1 MKTHTQVAVIGG
13 GVVGCSVLYHLT
25 KYGWPDVMLIER
37 STLTS
42 GSTWHAAGGFHTLN
56 GDTNM
61 AALQGYTI
69 QLYKELEKITGMSCG
84 LHHVGGITLADNQ
97 ARFEMLKAERAKHR
111 YMGLHTEIL
120 GPEEIEKFTYGQ
132 VNTKGIIGALYDP
145 LDGHLDPSG
154 TTHAYARAAKMGGA
168 EIVEH
173 NRVLETNPRVDGS
186 WEVVTEKGT
195 IIAEHLVN
203 AGGLWAREVGA
214 MAGVYLPLLPMA
226 HQYLVTDDIPEI
238 MDILKSGKEFPHV
251 MDPGGE
257 SYLRQEGR
265 GLCIGFY
272 EKPCEPWS
280 VDGTPWTFGHEL
292 LNEQFDKIEDSV
304 NFAYRRFPVLERTG
318 VKSVIHGPFTFAPD
332 GNPLIGPVPGLRNYW
347 SACAVMAGFS
357 QGGGMGKSLAEW
369 MIHGET
375 EVDPRG
381 FDVARFGKWTT
392 PGYTVPKVIENYQM
406 RFSVSYP
413 NEERPAARPFR
424 TTPMYDIFDQ
434 MGAVWGQQYGLEV
447 ASYFALPGDPRY
459 EEPTFKRSNAWE
471 ATRQEVFAVREAVGI
486 NEVQNFGKF
495 RVTGPKARAWLDRI
509 MAGAIPQKGRLS
521 LTPMLS
527 PKGKIIGDFTVT
539 CISDTEFQ
547 ITGSYGAQDQHLRWF
562 EKNLEEGVTVEN
574 VSDRITGFQI
584 AGPNARKLL
593 ERVTRADVSAEAFRF
608 MDARHLTIGLVDCLV
623 QRVSYTGDLGY
634 EIFCDFMKQR
644 SLWHALWAAGQDLGL
659 RPFGMR
665 AMMSLRLDKWF
676 GSWAR
681 EFSPDYFPGETG
693 IDRFIRWNKPAEW
706 IGKAAALKEKAEGPK
721 RRLCAFIIDA
731 EDADV
736 VAYEPLWIGDK
747 VVGFCSS
754 GGYSHWTGKSVAQ
767 AFVPVGLIRDG
778 LEGEIEILGE
788 RRKARLVTAPLW
800 DADGARMRG

>member
-1 MKTHTQVAVIGG
+1 MKSHAQVVVIGG

-25 KYGWPDVMLIER
+25 KYGWKDVMLIER
-37 STLTS
+37 SVLTS

-69 QLYKELEKITGMSCG
+69 GLYKELEAITGMNCG

-97 ARFEMLKAERAKHR
+97 ARFEMLLAERAKHR

-120 GPEEIEKFTYGQ
+120 GPDEIRDFTYGQ
-132 VNTKGIIGALYDP
+132 VNLDGIIGALYDP

-154 TTHAYARAAKMGGA
+154 TTQAYARAARMGGA

-173 NRVLETNPRVDGS
+173 NRVLETNPRPDGT
-186 WEVVTEKGT
+186 WDVVTAQGT
-195 IIAEHLVN
+195 VHAEHIVN

-226 HQYLVTDDIPEI
+226 HQYLVTDDVPEVVE
-238 MDILKSGKEFPHV
+238 ILKSGKEFPHV

-265 GLCIGFY
+265 GFCIGFY
-272 EKPCEPWS
+272 EKPCEPWA
-280 VDGTPWTFGHEL
+280 VDGTPWNFGHEL
-292 LNEQFDKIEDSV
+292 LPDELDKIEDSV
-304 NFAYRRFPVLERTG
+304 TFAYARFPALQKAG

-381 FDVARFGKWTT
+381 FDVARFGKWTS

-424 TTPMYDIFDQ
+424 TTPMYDIFDG
-434 MGAVWGQQYGLEV
+434 MGAVWGSQYGLEV
-447 ASYFALPGDPRY
+447 ANYFALPGEPRY
-459 EEPTFKRSNAWE
+459 ETPSFKRSNAWE
-471 ATRQEVFAVREAVGI
+471 ATAREVRAVREAVGI

-495 RVTGPKARAWLDRI
+495 RVSGPNARAWLDRI
-509 MAGAIPQKGRLS
+509 MAGAIPKPGRLS

-539 CISDTEFQ
+539 CLSETDFR

-562 EKNLEEGVTVEN
+562 AANLEDGVTVEN
-574 VSDRITGFQI
+574 ISDRVTGFQI
-584 AGPNARKLL
+584 AGPRARDLL
-593 ERVTRADVSAEAFRF
+593 ASVTRADVSAEAFKF
-608 MDARHLTIGLVDCLV
+608 MDAKQITVGMVDCLV

-634 EIFCDFMKQR
+634 EIYCDFMKQR
-644 SLWHALWAAGQDLGL
+644 ALWNALWPAGQEFGL
-659 RPFGMR
+659 KPFGMR
-665 AMMSLRLDKWF
+665 AMMSLRLDKLF

-693 IDRFIRWNKPAEW
+693 IDRFIRWNKEADW
-706 IGKAAALKEKAEGPK
+706 VGKAPAMKEKAEGPA
-721 RRLCAFIIDA
+721 RVNCAFVVDA
-731 EDADV
+731 KDADV
-736 VAYEPLWIGDK
+736 VAYEPIWIGDR
-747 VVGFCSS
+747 VVGFCTS
-754 GGYSHWTGKSVAQ
+754 GGYSHWTGKSIAMGFLP
-767 AFVPVGLIRDG
+767 ADLADTRDV
-778 LEGEIEILGE
+778 EIEILGE
-788 RRKARLVTAPLW
+788 RRKATRIDGPLW
-800 DADGARMRG
+800 DADGAQMRG